1 MLAFDE
7 TSDQSSSAQP
17 RGPVF
22 VDESGRRLR
31 LLKFLGLGSLGL
43 VAGYVVLLVVAFI
56 GGPNVAAPY
65 LPLPPAAAAPAAHDV
80 PPSPPAPSSSDA
92 APPAAQAVPAGP
104 AAQAA
109 FQAPA
114 AGPVAVPET
123 PPTGGTKSGTE
134 VHKAPPSEPVQDA
147 APVTEPTAPGKSG
160 TAPGQATRPSAPP
173 QP

>member
-7 TSDQSSSAQP
+7 PSDQPGSAQP

-22 VDESGRRLR
+22 VDQSGRRLR
-31 LLKFLGLGSLGL
+31 LVKLLGLGSLGL
-43 VAGYVVLLVVAFI
+43 VAAYVVLLVVAFI
-56 GGPNVAAPY
+56 GGSNVAAPY
-65 LPLPPAAAAPAAHDV
+65 LPFPAPAAGPAAHDV
-80 PPSPPAPSSSDA
+80 PSSPPARASSDA
-92 APPAAQAVPAGP
+92 APPAPQVEQTGP

-114 AGPVAVPET
+114 TGQSAVPVT
-123 PPTGGTKSGTE
+123 PPTGGADTGAE
-134 VHKAPPSEPVQDA
+134 VHQAPPSDPVTEP
-147 APVTEPTAPGKSG
+147 APDTEPTAPGKSG

>member
-31 LLKFLGLGSLGL
+31 LVKFLGLGSLGL

-65 LPLPPAAAAPAAHDV
+65 LPLPPAAAPAAHDV
-80 PPSPPAPSSSDA
+80 PSSPPAPSSSDA

-109 FQAPA
+109 YQAPA
-114 AGPVAVPET
+114 AGPAAVPVT
-123 PPTGGTKSGTE
+123 PPTGGMETGTE
-134 VHKAPPSEPVQDA
+134 VHKAPPSAPVRDG